1 VLALGALVAAS
12 GAASLPLDGHEA
24 LVVQTAREMR
34 ERGEWI
40 VPYYNGEVR
49 LVKPPLGYWLVRIAS
64 TAAGSPER
72 IEPWHGR
79 LPSIASGLGLLAV
92 VVFVGARLF
101 DRPTALVAGGLA
113 VSSAGFMS
121 GTHDARVDMLYA
133 FLCGLGIAFFVGA
146 WSARERGRPAAL
158 PIHAMWLCFGAAV
171 LAKGPHVPAMLVA
184 ALALFCGL
192 RGPGWRASLA
202 LLRPASGV
210 LVAALLGVP
219 WWVALAARVTP
230 EALAGTE
237 LAGTLL
243 AIDGRQI
250 LSPYYVGRT
259 LVFALPWALFLP
271 AALRLFRR
279 RELRSDGVVLLGLLV
294 AVPLVALGLGKQQRA
309 VYALPAWAP
318 LAILL
323 AAGVVQDVRGAR
335 TGNRAPL
342 WPAFAPLW
350 PAFAGIHVAGICLC
364 AWIAWSPGTRAVG
377 RFLAA
382 CGLLA
387 ALLLLATRRAWAR
400 REPWI
405 PLGALV
411 GLSSLVFAAG
421 AQSRLFFSPSRFARV
436 RLAEA
441 ARAAAGERTPIATL
455 GLNDTPYVYY
465 SGRRIERLESA
476 EQLLRRSERSETGE
490 VIVLALTARIGTLPP
505 GLVYE
510 VLDAFPEDEGDAGS
524 LLRVSAAPPRGEPG
538 PGGLTSALRPAGTA
552 PPREHRSGRP
562 ARLRPRTA
570 RPRARRGSGSPR
582 DRARTWRRAAR
593 ARRARGARGRSRAG
607 GRARPRGGG

>member
-1 VLALGALVAAS
+1 VLALGAGVAGA
-12 GAASLPLDGHEA
+12 GAAWLPLDGHEA

-40 VPYYNGEVR
+40 VPWYNGEAR
-49 LVKPPLGYWLVRIAS
+49 LVKPPLGYWLVRIAA
-64 TAAGSPER
+64 TTAGSPDR

-79 LPSIASGLGLLAV
+79 LPSIASGLGLVAV

-101 DRPTALVAGGLA
+101 DRATALAAGGLA
-113 VSSAGFMS
+113 VSSVGFMS

-133 FLCGLGIAFFVGA
+133 FLCGLAIAFFVGA
-146 WSARERGRPAAL
+146 WSARERGRPVAL
-158 PIHAMWLCFGAAV
+158 PIYAMWLCFGAAV

-202 LLRPASGV
+202 LLRPASGA
-210 LVAALLGVP
+210 LLAALVSVP

-230 EALAGTE
+230 EALAGTQ

-243 AIDGRQI
+243 AIDGRRI
-250 LSPYYVGRT
+250 LSPYYLGRT
-259 LVFALPWALFLP
+259 LVFVLPWALCLP
-271 AALRLFRR
+271 AALRLFWR
-279 RELRSDGVVLLGLLV
+279 RELRSDGVVLLGLLT

-309 VYALPAWAP
+309 VYALPAWPP

-323 AAGVVQDVRGAR
+323 AAGLVHQLRSLRTESGAR
-335 TGNRAPL
+335 L
-342 WPAFAPLW
+342 WS
-350 PAFAGIHVAGICLC
+350 AFAGVHVAVATSVC
-364 AWIAWSPGTRAVG
+364 AWIVWSPGTRAIG
-377 RFLAA
+377 RGLAA

-387 ALLLLATRRAWAR
+387 AVLVVAARRR
-400 REPWI
+400 GPGREPWTL
-405 PLGALV
+405 LGALV
-411 GLSSLVFAAG
+411 GLSCLVFAAG
-421 AQSRLFFSPSRFARV
+421 SESRVFFSPARFDRV

-476 EQLLRRSERSETGE
+476 EDLVRRSDRSETGE
-490 VIVLALTARIGTLPP
+490 VIVLALTARIATLPP

-510 VLDAFPEDEGDAGS
+510 VLDAFPEAEDDAGS
-524 LLRVSAAPPRGEPG
+524 LLRVSAAPPRGEPH
-538 PGGLTSALRPAGTA
+538 PGAFTSALRA
-552 PPREHRSGRP
+552 PT
-562 ARLRPRTA
+562 RPRQ
-570 RPRARRGSGSPR
+570 SP
-582 DRARTWRRAAR
+582 
-593 ARRARGARGRSRAG
+593 
-607 GRARPRGGG
+607 